1 MQGQKAAWNRSCASI
16 VKVQCAHGHKTA
28 REGDMMDSSMI
39 NTGYIAGTDYE
50 RKPTASAGVNE
61 KADSSFA
68 NMMSGKYLFSPKDMT
83 LAEYKLYF
91 HDKVKA
97 LYTHPSQ
104 KRLNWFIDITDAAYR
119 RMQNDPAYEQRVLNF
134 LAKAKSTNYG
144 SHVPRFAL
152 IHIDDTWEKC
162 YGYTYGTQ
170 DDERARRAAR
180 KRRMEAERAKKER
193 RKKLLKEYLKKKA
206 QAKRLQDKLL
216 NDRITK
222 QKLEHVRLL
231 KSWNEDRQR
240 IQASRAYEANLFM
253 LYRRELQLA
262 SEPPAPENA

>member
-1 MQGQKAAWNRSCASI
+1 
-16 VKVQCAHGHKTA
+16 
-28 REGDMMDSSMI
+28 MDSNMI
-39 NTGYIAGTDYE
+39 NSGYAAGTSYE
-50 RKPTASAGVNE
+50 SVPNASVNASE
-61 KADSSFA
+61 KTDSSFA
-68 NMMSGKYLFSPKDMT
+68 DMMSEKYLFSPKDMT
-83 LAEYKLYF
+83 LTEYKLYF
-91 HDKVKA
+91 QDKIKA

-104 KRLNWFIDITDAAYR
+104 KQLSWFIDITDAAYR

-180 KRRMEAERAKKER
+180 KRQLEAERAKKAR

-216 NDRITK
+216 NERISK

-240 IQASRAYEANLFM
+240 IQASQAYEANIFM

-262 SEPPAPENA
+262 AKPPYSQ

>member
-1 MQGQKAAWNRSCASI
+1 
-16 VKVQCAHGHKTA
+16 
-28 REGDMMDSSMI
+28 MDSNMI
-39 NTGYIAGTDYE
+39 NTGYTAGASYE
-50 RKPTASAGVNE
+50 KTPSTSACANE
-61 KADSSFA
+61 KADGSFA
-68 NMMSGKYLFSPKDMT
+68 DMMSEKYLLPPKDMT
-83 LAEYKLYF
+83 LTEYKLYF
-91 HDKVKA
+91 HDKINT

-104 KRLNWFIDITDAAYR
+104 KRLSWFIDITDAAYR

-134 LAKAKSTNYG
+134 LARAKSTNYG
-144 SHVPRFAL
+144 SHPPRFAL

-170 DDERARRAAR
+170 DDERARRAAQ
-180 KRRMEAERAKKER
+180 KRRMEAERAKKAR

-216 NDRITK
+216 SQRISK
-222 QKLEHVRLL
+222 QKLEHARLL

-253 LYRRELQLA
+253 LYRRELQLE
-262 SEPPAPENA
+262 SEPPYQL

>member
-1 MQGQKAAWNRSCASI
+1 
-16 VKVQCAHGHKTA
+16 
-28 REGDMMDSSMI
+28 MDSNMI
-39 NTGYIAGTDYE
+39 NTGYTAGTKYE
-50 RKPTASAGVNE
+50 NIPNTSAGVSG
-61 KADSSFA
+61 KTDGCFAD
-68 NMMSGKYLFSPKDMT
+68 MMSEKYHIFPKDMT
-83 LAEYKLYF
+83 LTEYKLYF
-91 HDKVKA
+91 QDKINS

-162 YGYTYGTQ
+162 YGYTFGTQ
-170 DDERARRAAR
+170 DDERARRAAQ
-180 KRRMEAERAKKER
+180 KRRMEAERAKKAR
-193 RKKLLKEYLKKKA
+193 RKKLLKEYLQKKA

-216 NDRITK
+216 NQRITN

-253 LYRRELQLA
+253 LYRRELQIA
-262 SEPPAPENA
+262 SRPQDYL